1 MLLHYLTQISV
12 CTRGCQRR
20 DVIPTI
26 LPWLWTVVLFYEIYL
41 IYIFI
46 YNQLWSSDH
55 YKRLGYEE
63 AHNISKKEEQTPLVT
78 QERHQGKQC
87 AGSLMMLPG
96 C

>member
-12 CTRGCQRR
+12 CTRGCQGK

-26 LPWLWTVVLFYEIYL
+26 LLWLWTVVLFFNL

-46 YNQLWSSDH
+46 YNQLWSSDD
-55 YKRLGYEE
+55 YKRLVYEE

-87 AGSLMMLPG
+87 AGLL
-96 C
+96 